1 MEFGHPNG
9 LFMVFL
15 DPTNNIFVLRTIIYR
30 DLSRKL
36 GKVY

>member
-1 MEFGHPNG
+1 METGHLNG

-15 DPTNNIFVLRTIIYR
+15 DPTDNIFVLRTIIDR

-36 GKVY
+36 GKIY